1 MRAADPTHHHSY
13 MMEWIDCQRQVYR
26 TFIVR
31 LQETY
36 MLVLGNIVSWVK
48 ITTRL
53 FRLKSCA
60 CLTQLSPNL

>member
-1 MRAADPTHHHSY
+1 MRAADPTHHHTN
-13 MMEWIDCQRQVYR
+13 MMDEIDCQRQVYR

-36 MLVLGNIVSWVK
+36 MLVLGNIVSLVK

-53 FRLKSCA
+53 FMLKSCA
-60 CLTQLSPNL
+60 FLTQLSPNL

>member
-48 ITTRL
+48 ITT
-53 FRLKSCA
+53 
-60 CLTQLSPNL
+60 